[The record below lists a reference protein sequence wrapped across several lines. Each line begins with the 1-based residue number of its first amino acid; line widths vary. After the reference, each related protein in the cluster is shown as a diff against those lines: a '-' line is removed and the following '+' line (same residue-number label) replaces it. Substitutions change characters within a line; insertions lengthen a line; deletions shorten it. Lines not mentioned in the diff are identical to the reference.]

1 MPRTASRSLTWSS
14 RTLPSLPSRPASQS
28 ESRTSQT
35 RLKRSLDRDET
46 EEFAV
51 DSRKLNTALA
61 VPKNN
66 HAVPE
71 KTDVKVVGESTR
83 IEVTDT
89 ALTALHYI
97 ENQIHCVLIIK
108 NIVQYKP

>member
-35 RLKRSLDRDET
+35 RLRSLGRDET
-46 EEFAV
+46 KEFAV

-83 IEVTDT
+83 SEVPET
-89 ALTALHYI
+89 ALTALHHI
-97 ENQIHCVLIIK
+97 ENQIDCVLIIK
-108 NIVQYKP
+108 NSVKYKP